1 MANKR
6 NLAKPLVGRTL
17 SFALRFGFL
26 RSPALDVVG
35 DWDPGLVKI
44 LREYY
49 HEHNRPV
56 MKAKDKNKY
65 SSEIRCVF
73 FKVTHAMETP
83 QC

>member
-1 MANKR
+1 MIKMVRRTGNMANKR

-26 RSPALDVVG
+26 GSPALDVVG

-49 HEHNRPV
+49 HEHNRPE
-56 MKAKDKNKY
+56 MKTVRQKMKTNTAEK
-65 SSEIRCVF
+65 
-73 FKVTHAMETP
+73 
-83 QC
+83 